1 MASVLSRKARGYN
14 FFPSLYKRRYLI
26 LILTLVFNLVIP
38 SSYDSPLGRIVNLTL
53 LFLLVNSSLFFIQHS
68 RRLLHWFLIFA
79 VVSFVF
85 ESLGLDGNPDRIWRG
100 IIRFTASFIFI
111 FMLSLNLM
119 SDMINRQRVDL
130 DMVMGAISGYF
141 LLALNASY
149 IFIIIESFSSYAF
162 LIDGASA
169 KPFEL
174 LYFAVVTIT
183 TTGFGDVLPVS
194 EVARRATMFFAIAG
208 QIYTTVVLAVIVAK
222 YISHSGKKS
231 EE

>member
-1 MASVLSRKARGYN
+1 MASVLSKKERGYH
-14 FFPSLYKRRYLI
+14 FLPGLYNRRYLI
-26 LILTLVFNLVIP
+26 LIITLIFNMVVP
-38 SSYDSPLGRIVNLTL
+38 SSYDSHIGRIINLIL

-68 RRLLHWFLIFA
+68 KKLLHWFLIFA

-85 ESLGLDGNPDRIWRG
+85 ESLGFDGNPDKVWRG
-100 IIRFTASFIFI
+100 IIRFTASFVFI

-119 SDMINRQRVDL
+119 SDMLNRQRVDL
-130 DMVMGAISGYF
+130 NMVMGAISGYF

-149 IFIIIESFSSYAF
+149 IFIIIESFTPYSF
-162 LIDGASA
+162 LIDGIAA

-174 LYFAVVTIT
+174 LYFAIVTIT
-183 TTGFGDVLPVS
+183 TTGYGDVLPIS
-194 EVARRATMFFAIAG
+194 EVARRATMFFAVAG

-222 YISHSGKKS
+222 YISHSDKKS